1 MPELG
6 AYICLFVFIRA
17 GMIASTYG
25 RAVYLPAAARCS
37 ASLLCIL
44 AITTVVVVVVIA
56 YCQSVVH
63 YNVVWQLRF
72 LPLNSWLDRRRRAGW
87 KWGCVFRRTVWAD
100 KYIYIYVGVLQ
111 EN

>member
-1 MPELG
+1 MPVLG

-44 AITTVVVVVVIA
+44 AITTVVVVVIA

-72 LPLNSWLDRRRRAGW
+72 LPLNSWLDRRPG
-87 KWGCVFRRTVWAD
+87 GLGVNGGVCLEEQYGQTSI
-100 KYIYIYVGVLQ
+100 YIYIGVLQ